1 MALAE
6 TVFHLEQLDSTLE
19 ARIAALRDLQRRS
32 RQNVELDNARSALAA
47 LEAERARVASE
58 SRAADGV
65 LEDIETHIARTRGR
79 LYGGAIIDPR
89 ELSSLQRELDHLAP
103 QRDDSEMRCLELMDR
118 LETLAT
124 QIESGREE
132 VARLEK
138 DWQESRPRVVA
149 QARAL
154 NEQIAAL
161 RADREPLAASLD
173 PSSLELYTRLRA
185 TQGHAVA
192 SIANGICA
200 ACRVSLP
207 PRDIQHAR
215 GATLTTCPNC
225 RRILYTPA

>member
-32 RQNVELDNARSALAA
+32 RQNVELENARSALAA

-65 LEDIETHIARTRGR
+65 LEEIETHIARTRGR

-103 QRDDSEMRCLELMDR
+103 PRDDAEMRCLELMDR

-124 QIESGREE
+124 QIESGREG

-138 DWQESRPRVVA
+138 DWQESRPRVIA
-149 QARAL
+149 QAHAL

-161 RADREPLAASLD
+161 RAEREPLAASLD